1 MAEKIYRKQQITVE
15 THKVTIIRTKCK
27 SYSAFCEFCQQN
39 VIAFSIEQIA
49 AVFAIDLNEVHR
61 QIESG
66 ELHLITGKSIALV
79 CANSLEK

>member
-15 THKVTIIRTKCK
+15 THRVTIIRTKGK
-27 SYSAFCEFCQQN
+27 SSSAFCESCQQN
-39 VIAFSIEQIA
+39 VIAFSVEQIA

-66 ELHLITGKSIALV
+66 EFHLITVQGVALV
-79 CANSLEK
+79 CGNSLEK